1 MRYLVSGKEMKLLDQ
16 NTSQVFH
23 VPELVLME
31 QASMA
36 FVQKLLLLKQN
47 KLSTALIACGS
58 GNNGGDGLAI
68 ARLLREQGIFVF
80 VWLAGEE
87 EGHRTSP
94 SYDTQKQICSA
105 YRIPV
110 VQKEKVS
117 AGEASYDVV
126 IDALFGT
133 GLSREISGELA
144 NDIDVLNQLSG
155 WKVAVDIAS
164 GICSDDGAVLGTAF
178 RADDTITFSFGK
190 KGQYLWP
197 GNEYCGKVHVV
208 SMGITQESWLDH
220 KPHTAVLEPED
231 LKKLPSR
238 MAHTNKGS
246 YGKLLIIAGSVN
258 MSGAACFCAKAAYR
272 MGSGL
277 VRVFTCEQNRLILQ
291 TKVPEAVL
299 VTGQENEEETLLAE
313 QLQWADAVVFGPGI
327 GTGQRA
333 RRMTST
339 VLAQCRVPLVLDA
352 DALNIIADQPELL
365 EQAKTDIILTPHP
378 GEMSRLTKKPVSEI
392 LTTLEFGLVFRTNAG
407 AVPETELCEDIELV
421 QKEYRALKKTGTHQN
436 AGDLVYRNLPG
447 YLARLKAENFEKTDL
462 VLTDGQDL
470 YQEICAYLP
479 HLVEEK
485 KVQLYRDDAVS
496 LSTLYHLR
504 GNMQE
509 LLSSKVWLDS
519 GANIIIESLETLTV
533 IDVNSGKNRSRREE
547 ALFAI
552 NVEAAKEIARQLR
565 LRNISGMILVDF
577 INLKKK
583 EQQQKLISVIREE
596 LQKDSVPA
604 NFIDITRLGL
614 VELTRKKVYKSLREI
629 LS

>member
-1 MRYLVSGKEMKLLDQ
+1 
-16 NTSQVFH
+16 
-23 VPELVLME
+23 ME
-31 QASMA
+31 AEI
-36 FVQKLLLLKQN
+36 
-47 KLSTALIACGS
+47 TEETE
-58 GNNGGDGLAI
+58 LAI

-87 EGHRTSP
+87 EGHRTSS
-94 SYDTQKQICSA
+94 SYDVQKQICSA
-105 YRIPV
+105 YSIPV

-277 VRVFTCEQNRLILQ
+277 VRVFTCEQNRLIRRQRFRKLFLSPGRKTRKKLCWQ
-291 TKVPEAVL
+291 
-299 VTGQENEEETLLAE
+299 NSC
-313 QLQWADAVVFGPGI
+313 QWADAVVFGPGI

-352 DALNIIADQPELL
+352 DALNIIGGSAR
-365 EQAKTDIILTPHP
+365 T
-378 GEMSRLTKKPVSEI
+378 
-392 LTTLEFGLVFRTNAG
+392 FRTGKDGHYSDTASRRN
-407 AVPETELCEDIELV
+407 VPADP
-421 QKEYRALKKTGTHQN
+421 KTG
-436 AGDLVYRNLPG
+436 
-447 YLARLKAENFEKTDL
+447 F
-462 VLTDGQDL
+462 
-470 YQEICAYLP
+470 
-479 HLVEEK
+479 
-485 KVQLYRDDAVS
+485 
-496 LSTLYHLR
+496 
-504 GNMQE
+504 
-509 LLSSKVWLDS
+509 
-519 GANIIIESLETLTV
+519 
-533 IDVNSGKNRSRREE
+533 
-547 ALFAI
+547 
-552 NVEAAKEIARQLR
+552 
-565 LRNISGMILVDF
+565 
-577 INLKKK
+577 
-583 EQQQKLISVIREE
+583 
-596 LQKDSVPA
+596 
-604 NFIDITRLGL
+604 
-614 VELTRKKVYKSLREI
+614 
-629 LS
+629 